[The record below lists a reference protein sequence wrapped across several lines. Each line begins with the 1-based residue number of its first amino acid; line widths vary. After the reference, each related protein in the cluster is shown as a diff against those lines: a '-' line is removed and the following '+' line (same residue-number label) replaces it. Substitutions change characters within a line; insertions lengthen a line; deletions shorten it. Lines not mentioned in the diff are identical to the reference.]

1 MGVAIGSIESEDEES
16 EKTKTT
22 QDVSTQQRNLAL
34 PQPSYAS
41 IASHEVSNIAQE
53 PELPS
58 REEVI
63 ALKSGK
69 TLPIVVN
76 VEEKMVSGTDLKDPE
91 GFEEVT
97 TRKVNKKLLNSF
109 RTKNNIKI
117 LKIESNLT

>member
-1 MGVAIGSIESEDEES
+1 M
-16 EKTKTT
+16 
-22 QDVSTQQRNLAL
+22 QWVSSVMSLPVKVSHMRSYLFLLLTWKRNLAL

-69 TLPIVVN
+69 TLPMVVN
-76 VEEKMVSGTDLKDPE
+76 VEEKTDFETDLKDPE
-91 GFEEVT
+91 GFEEVLDICCS
-97 TRKVNKKLLNSF
+97 TR
-109 RTKNNIKI
+109 
-117 LKIESNLT
+117 